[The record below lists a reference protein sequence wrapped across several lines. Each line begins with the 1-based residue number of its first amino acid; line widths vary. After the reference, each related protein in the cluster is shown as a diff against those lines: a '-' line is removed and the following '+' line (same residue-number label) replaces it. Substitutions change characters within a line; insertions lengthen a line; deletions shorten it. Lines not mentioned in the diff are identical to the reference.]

1 MSGQILW
8 LDTQL
13 NILLDNGRNWRS
25 VAETIV
31 NKRAGWRFVAKAILQ
46 TGLPKLQPSHASADA
61 TEYVT
66 ALGEFAHE
74 FAEWL
79 LRFAR
84 CLVEYKQTANYQ
96 RARHCSDEALE
107 RRQRLPNYCYRA

>member
-1 MSGQILW
+1 MRTEPRQHRA
-8 LDTQL
+8 T
-13 NILLDNGRNWRS
+13 S

-31 NKRAGWRFVAKAILQ
+31 HKRAGWRFVAKAILQ

-79 LRFAR
+79 LSFAR
-84 CLVEYKQTANYQ
+84 CLLEYKQTANYQ
-96 RARHCSDEALE
+96 RARHRSDEALE
-107 RRQRLPNYCYRA
+107 RKQRR

>member
-1 MSGQILW
+1 MRSSTGETGEALPKRSSTKERGGGLW
-8 LDTQL
+8 Q
-13 NILLDNGRNWRS
+13 
-25 VAETIV
+25 
-31 NKRAGWRFVAKAILQ
+31 KAILQ

-79 LRFAR
+79 LSFAR
-84 CLVEYKQTANYQ
+84 CLLEYKQTADYQ
-96 RARHCSDEALE
+96 RARHRSDEALE
-107 RRQRLPNYCYRA
+107 RRQHGCTDHR